1 MDERVE
7 LTVSGRFDAMETL
20 LAVVIFDINA
30 IKKQQQV
37 GWEIHI
43 LIIGLHWIESLLDLS
58 KGFMFE

>member
-1 MDERVE
+1 
-7 LTVSGRFDAMETL
+7 METL